1 MARVRLFARLRELAG
16 ATEVE
21 LEGSTVDEILG
32 QAVHRYGGE
41 FEEGLRH
48 SRVWINGDPADGRS
62 EVRESDEVALL
73 PPVSGGAG
81 PSNELR
87 LFGPFLVSL
96 VLLVTNALN
105 DPVWFIA
112 ALVGVA
118 ALWAWDLSEN
128 GAFPGPALR
137 VPLLVAAL
145 AGAVIPYAWNVGRGG
160 WGGIGLAVLVA
171 VLTVL
176 IRGVIVVEGRDL
188 VSTSVALMAAVVTAG
203 GVGSLVLARIS
214 TTSGQRWLWLFLM
227 MVIGARGAAVYLAGR
242 ELALDP
248 LSGSVVVAVI
258 MGIAAALA
266 FNLNGFA
273 AFLVAIVVAV
283 VLIVGAAFASLLSTR
298 EVYFAERL
306 PGVLPDVGTGLLAAV
321 VFLPVAWALLPF

>member
-105 DPVWFIA
+105 DPGWFIA